1 MSTSPVLTSLKLA
14 MIAKIREKATL
25 TEDTVSNLG
34 LAIYHMQ
41 TLSQAM
47 LFISRNA
54 LAIDTTN
61 LQEDFDAE
69 QRAAVTSSFLPSMG
83 PTAIASHRRLDE
95 KAVGDLR
102 VVSWE
107 VPAYK
112 TEMTSFIPV
121 QIKDETASDALR
133 DMSSK
138 NSVLT
143 NEMGGEGAAR
153 VTTSCPDIL
162 SGGPTAIGAPSKLD
176 VTADAVIV
184 IIHPA
189 AADPLLD
196 PPDPLSG
203 DTVDAAPM
211 VAPTTDAATM
221 AMPCA
226 RHDVSPVGPTPP
238 PDPFLKGFLRDAN
251 PGLSPWPCCS
261 VPRSICPAAPNYAE
275 KPDFFARQLRS
286 CRGI

>member
-1 MSTSPVLTSLKLA
+1 MSK
-14 MIAKIREKATL
+14 
-25 TEDTVSNLG
+25 LG

-41 TLSQAM
+41 TLSDAM
-47 LFISRNA
+47 LFISINA

-69 QRAAVTSSFLPSMG
+69 QCAAATPSFLLSVDPAA
-83 PTAIASHRRLDE
+83 TAFHRRLDE

-102 VVSWE
+102 VMSSE
-107 VPAYK
+107 TPASK
-112 TEMTSFIPV
+112 TEVKSFIPV
-121 QIKDETASDALR
+121 QIKDETTSDALR

-138 NSVLT
+138 ISVLT

-153 VTTSCPDIL
+153 VTTPCPDIL

-176 VTADAVIV
+176 VTANAVIV

-189 AADPLLD
+189 AADPLPD

-211 VAPTTDAATM
+211 VAPTTGAATM
-221 AMPCA
+221 ALPCA

-261 VPRSICPAAPNYAE
+261 VPRSVCPAAPNYAE
-275 KPDFFARQLRS
+275 KPDFARRLRS
-286 CRGI
+286 YRGI